1 MLRRM
6 LSLCSRH
13 ELLSLTL
20 FNCHH
25 GPWGTQTPENMTA
38 RSLYPGLGLCGFVC
52 LVKIIE
58 NSLRSLAVAATTG
71 SQRALGGVDS
81 GLGLRASELDEEP

>member
-1 MLRRM
+1 
-6 LSLCSRH
+6 
-13 ELLSLTL
+13 
-20 FNCHH
+20 
-25 GPWGTQTPENMTA
+25 MTA
-38 RSLYPGLGLCGFVC
+38 RSLYSGLCEFVC

-58 NSLRSLAVAATTG
+58 NSLRRLAVAATTG

>member
-1 MLRRM
+1 M
-6 LSLCSRH
+6 LSLYSRH

-38 RSLYPGLGLCGFVC
+38 RSLYSGLCGFVC

-81 GLGLRASELDEEP
+81 GLGLRDSELDEEP